1 MQSCL
6 RSASDTSVLRADENH
21 TSNVAYCIAQNLLV
35 FLSLPWKLGAGK
47 ELIFGVPLSL
57 YCVLMFSVNRGF
69 DHLFALFVSIL
80 LENCTLSTEA
90 VLYIHST
97 KTSEDCLM
105 CTNHSPIGAPTATF
119 SLGSMQ

>member
-57 YCVLMFSVNRGF
+57 YCVDVQRQLRF
-69 DHLFALFVSIL
+69 
-80 LENCTLSTEA
+80 
-90 VLYIHST
+90 
-97 KTSEDCLM
+97 
-105 CTNHSPIGAPTATF
+105 
-119 SLGSMQ
+119 